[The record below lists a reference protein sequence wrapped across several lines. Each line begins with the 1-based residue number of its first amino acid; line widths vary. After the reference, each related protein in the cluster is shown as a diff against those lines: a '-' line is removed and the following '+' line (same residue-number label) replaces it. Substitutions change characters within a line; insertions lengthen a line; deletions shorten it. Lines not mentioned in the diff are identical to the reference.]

1 MRRYTVA
8 LIAAALF
15 GAVAI
20 SCQNGSKE
28 NGAKGKDSTVSSTVA
43 SESENAAQAGRQV
56 VFPEGSL
63 KIVWVNMDSLLAHY
77 DYYFDQQREMGS
89 MTSQAEKELQTK
101 GQSLERRVAT
111 FQDNVQKGLMT
122 RSEAQKEQEAL
133 QVEQGRFL
141 QLQEQHRQRLM
152 EEEQVRTRRVTAAI
166 TEFIQK
172 YNKEHGYDFILSG
185 PMLYGAPA
193 LNVTNDV
200 LLGLNEEYAAQRKA
214 NAAKDK

>member
-1 MRRYTVA
+1 M
-8 LIAAALF
+8 
-15 GAVAI
+15 
-20 SCQNGSKE
+20 
-28 NGAKGKDSTVSSTVA
+28 
-43 SESENAAQAGRQV
+43 
-56 VFPEGSL
+56 
-63 KIVWVNMDSLLAHY
+63 
-77 DYYFDQQREMGS
+77 
-89 MTSQAEKELQTK
+89 K

-152 EEEQVRTRRVTAAI
+152 EEEQVRTRKVTAAI